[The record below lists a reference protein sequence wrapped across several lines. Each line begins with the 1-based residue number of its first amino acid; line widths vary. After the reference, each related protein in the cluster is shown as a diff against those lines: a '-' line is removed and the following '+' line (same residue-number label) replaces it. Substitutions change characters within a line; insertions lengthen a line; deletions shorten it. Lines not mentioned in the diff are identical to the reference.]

1 MADKGF
7 DIGNMPQV
15 YNVELNIP
23 PFLENQGQFS
33 TQDVQKTKT
42 IASLRIHVERAIRR
56 VKEYHFFDSDVPL
69 STLGSV
75 NQLYSIACLLTNFQG
90 PLILSK

>member
-7 DIGNMPQV
+7 DISNMLQV

-33 TQDVQKTKT
+33 TQDEQK
-42 IASLRIHVERAIRR
+42 
-56 VKEYHFFDSDVPL
+56 
-69 STLGSV
+69 
-75 NQLYSIACLLTNFQG
+75 N
-90 PLILSK
+90 

>member
-7 DIGNMPQV
+7 DIGNMPQE

-33 TQDVQKTKT
+33 TQDEQK
-42 IASLRIHVERAIRR
+42 
-56 VKEYHFFDSDVPL
+56 
-69 STLGSV
+69 
-75 NQLYSIACLLTNFQG
+75 N
-90 PLILSK
+90 

>member
-7 DIGNMPQV
+7 DIGHMPQV

-33 TQDVQKTKT
+33 TQDEQK
-42 IASLRIHVERAIRR
+42 
-56 VKEYHFFDSDVPL
+56 
-69 STLGSV
+69 
-75 NQLYSIACLLTNFQG
+75 N
-90 PLILSK
+90 